1 VPNTPPDPPDSQQP
15 TANSPVL
22 YERRGPVAKITLNR
36 PRVLN
41 AINSEIIRAMHR
53 AMDAAEADPEVRVV
67 VLMGA
72 GRAFSAGYDLK
83 ETAASGVS
91 SPTAWRRKLDGNL
104 RFTLRMWDCSKPVI
118 AAVHGYCLAGACDLM
133 MMCDLTVAA
142 EGTLFG
148 EPEIRF
154 GSGVVTLIMPWV
166 LGMKKTRELLYTGHD
181 RLTAEQALALG
192 LVNRVV
198 PPEQLEDGAFALAHE
213 IATIGPEAIKLTKQ
227 AINRTYEIMGLR
239 EALLANLD
247 LDTLIETAEGSE
259 RAEFN
264 RICNERGLSA
274 ALAWRE
280 ARFGDGGTADEQ
292 DAS

>member
-1 VPNTPPDPPDSQQP
+1 MNFETLS
-15 TANSPVL
+15 
-22 YERRGPVAKITLNR
+22 YERRGPVAKITLSR
-36 PRVLN
+36 PDVLN
-41 AINSEIIRAMHR
+41 AINRAMIGEMHR
-53 AMDAAEADPEVRVV
+53 AMDAVEADEEARVI

-72 GRAFSAGYDLK
+72 GRSFSAGYDLK
-83 ETAASGVS
+83 ETASSGLS
-91 SPTAWRRKLDGNL
+91 GTAAWRDKLEAQL
-104 RFTLRMWDCSKPVI
+104 RFTLRFWDCPKPVI
-118 AAVHGYCLAGACDLM
+118 AAVQGHCLAGACDLM

-142 EGTLFG
+142 DDALFG

-154 GSGVVTLIMPWV
+154 GSGVVTLIMPWL

-181 RLTAEQALALG
+181 RLTAQQALALG

-198 PPEQLEDGAFALAHE
+198 PPERLQAEAFVLAEE
-213 IATIGPEAIKLTKQ
+213 IATIGSQAIKLTKT

-239 EALLANLD
+239 QALLANLD

-264 RICNERGLSA
+264 RICNEQGLGA

-280 ARFGDGGTADEQ
+280 ARFRPLTRE
-292 DAS
+292 